1 MSEHLDAFAARLA
14 ALQTE
19 GSLRLRVVGS
29 EARRRLQPLLHTGV
43 LQVKKS
49 GRGQRLEV
57 VDQETLAR
65 FIQSQYPEGVTAPRP
80 TTRADAVHRLRSA
93 KRGGNL
99 SQYRGMFVR
108 VLQPH
113 ALDTPGLDGNT
124 LHDITTAAGAVAV
137 VLGREP
143 ECACRG
149 TVVTVENEDFF
160 HQAEALIPEADLL
173 IYTAGRMSARLIE
186 WLSRQQGMEQV
197 IHAGDYD
204 PVGIQEYLR
213 LKKAIAHRV
222 QLFMPADLET
232 LFAHHSD
239 PAILRR
245 ESNQRAMSLV
255 RANLDPA
262 AQKVAALIDR
272 YGAGL
277 EQEVLLTH

>member
-14 ALQTE
+14 TLQTE
-19 GSLRLRVVGS
+19 GSLRLS
-29 EARRRLQPLLHTGV
+29 ELGGEAARRLQPLLDTGV

-57 VDQETLAR
+57 VDHQTLAR
-65 FIQSQYPEGVTAPRP
+65 FIQGQYPEGVTAPRP
-80 TTRADAVHRLRSA
+80 ASRADAVRRLRSA
-93 KRGGNL
+93 KRGGNP
-99 SQYRGMFVR
+99 SQYSGMLVR
-108 VLQPH
+108 VLQPN
-113 ALDTPGLDGNT
+113 ALAGPGLDGNT
-124 LHDITTAAGAVAV
+124 LHAITAAVGAVAL
-137 VLGREP
+137 VLGRQP
-143 ECACRG
+143 ECRCRG
-149 TVVTVENEDFF
+149 TVVTVENEDVF
-160 HQAEALIPEADLL
+160 HQAEAMIPEADLV

-186 WLSRQQGMEQV
+186 WLARQEQVEQV

-204 PVGIQEYLR
+204 PVGIREYLR
-213 LKKAIAHRV
+213 LKEAMAHHV

-232 LFAHHSD
+232 LFARHGD

-255 RANLDPA
+255 RASLDPA
-262 AQKVAALIDR
+262 AQKVAALIDH